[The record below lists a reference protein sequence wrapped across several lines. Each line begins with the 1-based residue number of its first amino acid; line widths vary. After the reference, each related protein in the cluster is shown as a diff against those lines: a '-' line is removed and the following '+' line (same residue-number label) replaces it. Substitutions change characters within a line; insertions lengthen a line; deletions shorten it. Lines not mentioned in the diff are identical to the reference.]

1 VYISP
6 GVKTY
11 THLKISHREKKSAE
25 KNSIKDFQSSVVRY
39 QLHITAHK
47 KYKKAPFFYEE

>member
-1 VYISP
+1 MYISP

-47 KYKKAPFFYEE
+47 KYNKAPFFYEE